1 MLSELALPPE
11 TEEIGQFCSCGGLKT
26 DVADKIMK
34 KKDSYFQLLLPLGFM
49 TTMFRYRNVVVMKLN
64 GKRSWTVCFLL
75 SYSHKMKRNRDV
87 QVPRYFRDI
96 GL

>member
-34 KKDSYFQLLLPLGFM
+34 KKTPISNF
-49 TTMFRYRNVVVMKLN
+49 
-64 GKRSWTVCFLL
+64 SC
-75 SYSHKMKRNRDV
+75 H
-87 QVPRYFRDI
+87 
-96 GL
+96 